1 MLTIADVQ
9 GRTGACTTARGHQC
23 WEARKRDDL
32 AAHAAQEDPLA
43 RGEMRQR
50 GGFPRGV
57 LRVLTTLLRG
67 AQRGFR
73 TPRDGD
79 LVLPRTSSAVK
90 PARARS
96 SAPSRQSE
104 KGVQSKRWSV
114 RGTATVELFA
124 SVLNAAVCSAAGA
137 GVDWQRRRQQIYQPL
152 FDCDQVPTGPH
163 GCSRASD
170 LRQLNSK
177 LRTPY
182 PAPGC

>member
-1 MLTIADVQ
+1 MLGGAKKRRPCCPCCPGGPSRD
-9 GRTGACTTARGHQC
+9 GRNATARWLPTRRPARAPLPRRACSSHDTARGT
-23 WEARKRDDL
+23 
-32 AAHAAQEDPLA
+32 
-43 RGEMRQR
+43 
-50 GGFPRGV
+50 
-57 LRVLTTLLRG
+57 LTTLLRG

-90 PARARS
+90 PARDRS